1 MVTPHITMA
10 TEIQHPEQSE
20 IHHSLSG
27 KWTLWA
33 HLPHDTDWSVNSYIN
48 LFTVSTVEETIALVE
63 TLPETLVKN
72 CMLFFMREGIKPT
85 WEDPKNRKGGC
96 FSYKV
101 INKNVFEAWKDL
113 SFSIVGESVSKN
125 LSFVSNVCGITI
137 SPKKNFCIIKI
148 WMTDCSQQNSA
159 VVNNDIRGISSQG
172 CIFKAHTP
180 EY

>member
-10 TEIQHPEQSE
+10 TEIQQTEQSE
-20 IHHSLSG
+20 IHHSLSER
-27 KWTLWA
+27 WTLWA

-113 SFSIVGESVSKN
+113 SFCITGESVSKN

-137 SPKKNFCIIKI
+137 SPKKNYSK
-148 WMTDCSQQNSA
+148 
-159 VVNNDIRGISSQG
+159 
-172 CIFKAHTP
+172 K
-180 EY
+180 

>member
-1 MVTPHITMA
+1 
-10 TEIQHPEQSE
+10 
-20 IHHSLSG
+20 
-27 KWTLWA
+27 
-33 HLPHDTDWSVNSYIN
+33 LPHDTDWSVNSYIN
-48 LFTVSTVEETIALVE
+48 LFTVSTVEDTIALVE

-85 WEDPKNRKGGC
+85 WEDPRNRKGGC

-113 SFSIVGESVSKN
+113 SFCIAGESVSKN
-125 LSFVSNVCGITI
+125 LSFVANVCGITI

-159 VVNNDIRGISSQG
+159 VVSSDIRGISSQG
-172 CIFKAHTP
+172 CIFKSHTP

>member
-1 MVTPHITMA
+1 MVTPHITMT
-10 TEIQHPEQSE
+10 TEIQQSE
-20 IHHSLSG
+20 PHHSLSCR
-27 KWTLWA
+27 WTLWA

-63 TLPETLVKN
+63 TLPEALVKN

-113 SFSIVGESVSKN
+113 SFCIAGESISKN
-125 LSFVSNVCGITI
+125 LAFVANVCGITI

-159 VVNNDIRGISSQG
+159 VVNMDIRGISSQG